1 MASIRSFQKFLV
13 AGSALV
19 FSLAAHSANILFVS
33 DSQTD
38 TNIPAVLTADG
49 HTVTTVLDDFI
60 GPNNVVLAGS
70 LAAYDV
76 IVWSAT
82 GSGTGSAHDAATATN
97 LTNWVTAGGR
107 LFVTGYDSIISPSDP
122 VLWGLLGGSGAY
134 DVGSALLG
142 PVINVANTLTTGLV
156 DVRGV
161 TPTGGYTADMDSLSG
176 LGVDTV
182 CVVADTFN
190 PPGSCHWTLRT
201 LGSGEIAYVSN
212 GELSPSAH
220 ASWEDTSAGGAGA
233 YNAALRNFAFAAD
246 AIPPAAPTPVPTL
259 SEWGMIVL
267 SSLLA
272 LGTVITLRR
281 QRQ

>member
-1 MASIRSFQKFLV
+1 MASIRSFQKLLV

-19 FSLAAHSANILFVS
+19 FSLTAHSANVLFVS

-49 HTVTTVLDDFI
+49 HTVTTVLDDFTA
-60 GPNNVVLAGS
+60 PNNVVLAGS

-82 GSGTGSAHDAATATN
+82 GGGSGSAHDAATATN

-107 LFVTGYDSIISPSDP
+107 LFVTGYDSIISPDDP
-122 VLWGLLGGSGAY
+122 VLWGLLGGSGAN
-134 DVGSALLG
+134 DVGDGSG
-142 PVINVANTLTTGLV
+142 PVINVANSLTTGLV
-156 DVRGV
+156 DIRGV
-161 TPTGGYTADMDSLSG
+161 TPTGGYVGDMDSLSG

-182 CVVADTFN
+182 CVVADTN
-190 PPGSCHWTLRT
+190 NPGSCHWTLRT

-212 GELSPSAH
+212 GGISPSAH
-220 ASWEDTSAGGAGA
+220 ASWDDTSAGGAGA
-233 YNAALRNFAFAAD
+233 YNAALRNFAFATGVT
-246 AIPPAAPTPVPTL
+246 PPAAPTPVPTL

-272 LGTVITLRR
+272 LGAVITLRR